1 MQNLRQRSA
10 LADKLQMI
18 NKIEQAE
25 QQRIQFYTRVGYVG
39 LIFVQLSIIP
49 NLFFGMA
56 WAMHTSLLVVL
67 CLYQTRNY
75 NIENIRLY
83 SIFYI

>member
-25 QQRIQFYTRVGYVG
+25 QQRIRFYTRVGYVG

-56 WAMHTSLLVVL
+56 
-67 CLYQTRNY
+67 
-75 NIENIRLY
+75 
-83 SIFYI
+83 